1 MDQLK
6 RELMHRGASLVGF
19 AHLAGLY
26 SKCDVSL
33 PSTPD
38 SEKEPFEIPEYPG
51 GVSIAVAIPKE
62 VIRGISSQPTEEY
75 FNAYHEINHKLDA
88 LALFCESYLALRGY
102 KAYAQ
107 TTRKTKEF
115 GIFRTI
121 MPHKTVAV
129 NGGLGWIGKSA
140 LLVTPQY
147 GSAVRLT
154 SVLTDAPL
162 TADPLIG
169 QTKCGSCMICAKAC
183 PGGAIT
189 GRLWRMDQPRDWI
202 FDAMACRK
210 QARKIS
216 AEVLGKEITLC
227 GKCVEVCPYTQRYIN
242 S

>member
-6 RELMHRGASLVGF
+6 RELTDRGASLVGF
-19 AHLAGLY
+19 ADLAGLY
-26 SKCDVSL
+26 GRCDVTL

-38 SEKEPFEIPEYPG
+38 SEKEPFSIPEYPR
-51 GVSIAVAIPKE
+51 GVSIAVAIPRD
-62 VIRGISSQPTEEY
+62 VIRGISSRPTEEY
-75 FNAYHEINHKLDA
+75 FNAYHEINRKLDA

-107 TTRKTKEF
+107 TTRKTKEY

-162 TADPLIG
+162 PADLIIPE
-169 QTKCGSCMICAKAC
+169 TKCGGCMICAEAC
-183 PGGAIT
+183 PGSAIT
-189 GRLWRMDQPRDWI
+189 GRLWRRDQPRDWI
-202 FDAMACRK
+202 LDATACRK
-210 QARKIS
+210 QARKIA
-216 AEVLGKEITLC
+216 AEALGREITLC
-227 GKCVEVCPYTQRYIN
+227 GKCIEVCPYTRKYLN